1 MNYRTDHRGMPGTVV
16 DTLEGWERMAPS
28 GDAHGV
34 SQRASGAVGFEA
46 WPSLAS
52 ARRRLATPTW
62 LRMTVILVATTIV
75 VLGIVAVNAT
85 LRRHSA
91 ATAVGAEASSVL
103 VDAGDLY
110 VSLANADASAS
121 TAYLHAGLEPPALRR
136 RYTDDLQRAGE
147 RLAALSDQGLGP
159 DARSAI
165 RAIDSVLP
173 VYAGYVES
181 ARANSRH
188 EFPLGAAYLRRA
200 SDLMRSTILPAATD
214 LYRQAAM
221 RLDRSYRAG
230 STPSHELSL
239 LLVAMAAV
247 GALVAAQV
255 LVSWR
260 TRRSLNVGLFV
271 ATITVVALGLGTFWI
286 FDSHE
291 RALTRSQREGSDPL
305 TVLSTVRIQALRSL
319 RAENL
324 DLIEHGTDPLHQEE
338 FDQVTNSIRSEDGS
352 GLLATAT
359 RLAEGH
365 GDRVGIDT
373 IAAYYENYIAAHDT
387 VRQLHNAGSYDEAV
401 RAAVD
406 VEGPAATTL
415 DRALAA
421 EIDAARGRLET
432 YAHDARAGLPVLA
445 LVIVLVTAAAG
456 GLVVVGLRPRLQEYR

>member
-1 MNYRTDHRGMPGTVV
+1 MPGTVV
-16 DTLEGWERMAPS
+16 DTLEGWERMARS

-34 SQRASGAVGFEA
+34 SQPASEAGGFEA
-46 WPSLAS
+46 SSSLAS

-62 LRMTVILVATTIV
+62 LRMTLVLVATTIV

-85 LRRHSA
+85 LRRHTA

-110 VSLANADASAS
+110 VSLAEADASAS

-165 RAIDSVLP
+165 AAIDSALP

-181 ARANSRH
+181 ARVNNRQ

-200 SDLMRSTILPAATD
+200 SDLMRSKILPAATD
-214 LYRQAAM
+214 LYRQSAL

-239 LLVAMAAV
+239 VLVAAVAV
-247 GALVAAQV
+247 GALVVAQV
-255 LVSWR
+255 LLSWR
-260 TRRSLNVGLFV
+260 TRRRLNVGLLAGTV
-271 ATITVVALGLGTFWI
+271 AVVALGLGTLWI

-305 TVLSTVRIQALRSL
+305 TVLSTVRIQALRSMG
-319 RAENL
+319 AENL
-324 DLIEHGTDPLHQEE
+324 DLIERGTDPAHQKE
-338 FDQVTNSIRSEDGS
+338 FDQVTNSIRSPDGS

-365 GDRVGIDT
+365 GDRAGIDA
-373 IAAYYENYIAAHDT
+373 IAAHYDDYIAAHRT
-387 VRQLHNAGSYDEAV
+387 VRQLHEAGSYDEAV

-421 EIDAARGRLET
+421 EIDAARGRLEA
-432 YAHDARAGLPVLA
+432 YADDARAGLPVLA
-445 LVIVLVTAAAG
+445 LIVVLVTAAAA
-456 GLVVVGLRPRLQEYR
+456 GLVVAGLRPRLREYR